1 MNTAEMNAVE
11 IQTAAGLVRGVQRAG
26 SAAFLGI
33 PYAAPPVGE
42 LRFAAPVPHPAWHGV
57 LDATSPGATPQR
69 IDGGDTTLVPE
80 PSFPGE
86 STLNVS
92 VFTPSPAPAPAGAG
106 LPVLVYIHGGGYTSG
121 SAASPWYDGAGF
133 NRHGV
138 VTVNVSYRLGFD
150 GFGWIEDAPLNRGV
164 LDWLLALEWVR
175 DNIGRFGGDPARVTI
190 AGQSAGGGAV
200 LTLLSVPRA
209 HPLFARAIVISGVAT
224 HLTPAVA
231 EQTGRRL
238 AELAGVAPTRAGLGA
253 LTEEQILA
261 EQPRATALPA
271 GSPAGPLG
279 EIANTLVSGLP
290 FGPVVDGDLIPLA
303 TVDAVLAG
311 IGADKPLMLGSTD
324 HEFNF
329 AMNDLTDEL
338 AGEDA
343 AEMLVR
349 LGVAAPAARAYAAAH
364 DQRGTADLLGQFASD
379 RAIRGVM
386 LQVAEA
392 RTAVA
397 ADRAAAASVTLGVAA
412 SVGVAVGRTADA
424 APTWLWAFAWRSP
437 TIGGALHC
445 LDLPFFFDA
454 LDAPRVAVLAG
465 PAPSQRLADE
475 VHGDAVAFINGGA
488 PSWPAWAAGTPVEA
502 QPVIRYES
510 DPARPTQASTEVTTE
525 VSTAAA
531 TEVSKVAATEVSKVA
546 ATVAATAVST
556 VVSTVAAT
564 YAGARLAVAAEPA
577 TAPSQPA

>member
-1 MNTAEMNAVE
+1 MDTVDVSTTAGV
-11 IQTAAGLVRGVQRAG
+11 VRGRRRPG

-42 LRFAAPVPHPAWHGV
+42 LRFAAPVPHPPWPGV
-57 LDATSPGATPQR
+57 LDAGSPGATPQR

-92 VFTPSPAPAPAGAG
+92 VFTPDATPAAEGAG

-164 LDWLLALEWVR
+164 LDWLLALEWVQR
-175 DNIGRFGGDPARVTI
+175 NIRFFGGDPARVTI

-200 LTLLSVPRA
+200 LTLLGSPRA
-209 HPLFARAIVISGVAT
+209 QPLFARAIVISGVAT
-224 HLTPAVA
+224 HLTPDQA

-238 AELAGVAPTRAGLGA
+238 AELAGVAPTRVGLGA
-253 LTEEQILA
+253 LTEQQILA

-271 GSPAGPLG
+271 GAPAGPLG
-279 EIANTLVSGLP
+279 EIANTLVGGLP
-290 FGPVVDGDLIPLA
+290 FGPVIDGDLVPLA
-303 TVDAVLAG
+303 TGAAVRAG
-311 IGADKPLMLGSTD
+311 IGADKALMLGSTD

-329 AMNDLTDEL
+329 AMNELTDEL

-343 AEMLVR
+343 AEMLGR
-349 LGVAAPAARAYAAAH
+349 LGVAVPAARAYAAAH
-364 DQRGTADLLGQFASD
+364 DQRGTADVLGQFASD

-397 ADRAAAASVTLGVAA
+397 AERAAAASAALAVAA
-412 SVGVAVGRTADA
+412 SVGVAVGRAAEA

-437 TIGGALHC
+437 TFGGALHC

-454 LDAPRVAVLAG
+454 LDAPRVAVLTG

-475 VHGDAVAFINGGA
+475 VHGSAVAFIAGGDPA
-488 PSWPAWAAGTPVEA
+488 WPAWTVGEPVDA
-502 QPVIRYES
+502 QPVIRY
-510 DPARPTQASTEVTTE
+510 DAAPAGPTVAAS
-525 VSTAAA
+525 ARA
-531 TEVSKVAATEVSKVA
+531 TEVAA
-546 ATVAATAVST
+546 
-556 VVSTVAAT
+556 VAAT
-564 YAGARLAVAAEPA
+564 YAGAAMAFVAEAA
-577 TAPSQPA
+577 SAPPQPA

>member
-1 MNTAEMNAVE
+1 MDTVDVSTTAGV
-11 IQTAAGLVRGVQRAG
+11 VRGRRRSG

-42 LRFAAPVPHPAWHGV
+42 LRLAAPVPHPAWDGV
-57 LDATSPGATPQR
+57 LDAGSPGATPQR

-80 PSFPGE
+80 PSFPGD
-86 STLNVS
+86 STLNLS
-92 VFTPSPAPAPAGAG
+92 VFTPDPVEVPAGQG

-133 NRHGV
+133 TRNGV

-175 DNIGRFGGDPARVTI
+175 DNIRRFGGDPARVTI

-200 LTLLSVPRA
+200 LTLLSMPRA

-224 HLTPAVA
+224 HLTPAQA

-238 AELAGVAPTRAGLGA
+238 AGLAGVAPTRAGLGA

-271 GSPAGPLG
+271 DSPAGPLG
-279 EIANTLVSGLP
+279 EIANTLVGGLP

-303 TVDAVLAG
+303 TLDAVLAG
-311 IGADKPLMLGSTD
+311 LGADKPLMLGSTD

-349 LGVAAPAARAYAAAH
+349 LGVAAPAARVYASAH
-364 DQRGTADLLGQFASD
+364 DQLGTADLLGQFASD

-392 RTAVA
+392 RSAFAAKRVA
-397 ADRAAAASVTLGVAA
+397 AL
-412 SVGVAVGRTADA
+412 
-424 APTWLWAFAWRSP
+424 TWLWAFAWRSP
-437 TIGGALHC
+437 TLGGALHC

-454 LDAPRVAVLAG
+454 LDAPRVQVLAG

-475 VHGDAVAFINGGA
+475 VHGNAVAFIAGGEPA
-488 PSWPAWAAGTPVEA
+488 WPAWAAGAPVDV
-502 QPVIRYES
+502 QPVIRYQSE
-510 DPARPTQASTEVTTE
+510 PAGTTE
-525 VSTAAA
+525 IT
-531 TEVSKVAATEVSKVA
+531 
-546 ATVAATAVST
+546 TVAG
-556 VVSTVAAT
+556 T
-564 YAGARLAVAAEPA
+564 YAGARIAVAAEPA
-577 TAPSQPA
+577 TR

>member
-1 MNTAEMNAVE
+1 MDSVDVSTTAG
-11 IQTAAGLVRGVQRAG
+11 IVRGRQRSG
-26 SAAFLGI
+26 SVSFLGI

-42 LRFAAPVPHPAWHGV
+42 LRFAAPVPHPAWDGV
-57 LDATSPGATPQR
+57 RDAGSPGATPQR

-80 PSFPGE
+80 PSYPGA

-92 VFTPSPAPAPAGAG
+92 VFTPDPTPAPAGAG
-106 LPVLVYIHGGGYTSG
+106 LPVLVYIHGGGYTAG

-175 DNIGRFGGDPARVTI
+175 DNIRFFGGDPARVTI

-200 LTLLSVPRA
+200 LTLLSMPRA
-209 HPLFARAIVISGVAT
+209 LPLFAQAIVISGVAT
-224 HLTPAVA
+224 HLTPAQA
-231 EQTGRRL
+231 EPTGRRL
-238 AELAGVAPTRAGLGA
+238 AELAGVDPTRAGLGA

-261 EQPRATALPA
+261 VQPRATALPA
-271 GSPAGPLG
+271 DGPGGPLG
-279 EIANTLVSGLP
+279 EIANTLVGGLP

-303 TVDAVLAG
+303 TVDAVRAG

-329 AMNDLTDEL
+329 AMTDLTDEL

-343 AEMLVR
+343 GEVLVR
-349 LGVAAPAARAYAAAH
+349 LGVAAPAARDYAAAH
-364 DQRGTADLLGQFASD
+364 DQLGTAEVLGQFASD

-386 LQVAEA
+386 LQVAEV

-397 ADRAAAASVTLGVAA
+397 ADRA
-412 SVGVAVGRTADA
+412 ADA

-437 TIGGALHC
+437 TLGGALHC

-454 LDAPRVAVLAG
+454 LAAPRVAVLAG

-475 VHGDAVAFINGGA
+475 VHGNTVAFIGGGDPA
-488 PSWPAWAAGTPVEA
+488 WPAWADGAPVDA
-502 QPVIRYES
+502 QPVIRYQA
-510 DPARPTQASTEVTTE
+510 DPGSPAGTGTEVT
-525 VSTAAA
+525 
-531 TEVSKVAATEVSKVA
+531 
-546 ATVAATAVST
+546 
-556 VVSTVAAT
+556 TVAAT
-564 YAGARLAVAAEPA
+564 YAGAALAFAG
-577 TAPSQPA
+577 

>member
-1 MNTAEMNAVE
+1 MDTVDVSTTAGV
-11 IQTAAGLVRGVQRAG
+11 VRGRRRSG

-42 LRFAAPVPHPAWHGV
+42 LRFAAPVPHPAWAGV
-57 LDATSPGATPQR
+57 LDAGSPGATPQR

-92 VFTPSPAPAPAGAG
+92 VFTPDPVEAAAGAGGG

-175 DNIGRFGGDPARVTI
+175 DNIRFFGGDPARVTV

-200 LTLLSVPRA
+200 LTLLTMPRA
-209 HPLFARAIVISGVAT
+209 QPLFARAIVISGVPT
-224 HLTPAVA
+224 YLTPARA

-238 AELAGVAPTRAGLGA
+238 AALAGVAPTRAGLGA
-253 LTEEQILA
+253 LTEYQILA
-261 EQPRATALPA
+261 EQPRATAFAEGTPA
-271 GSPAGPLG
+271 GQLG
-279 EIANTLVSGLP
+279 EIANALVAGLP

-303 TVDAVLAG
+303 TVDAVRAG
-311 IGADKPLMLGSTD
+311 IGAATPLMLGSTD

-329 AMNDLTDEL
+329 AMAELTDEL

-343 AEMLVR
+343 AEVLGR
-349 LGVAAPAARAYAAAH
+349 LGVAASSARAYAAAH
-364 DQRGTADLLGQFASD
+364 DRLGTAELLGQFASD

-386 LQVAEA
+386 LRVAEA
-392 RTAVA
+392 RAEASGTAA
-397 ADRAAAASVTLGVAA
+397 T
-412 SVGVAVGRTADA
+412 TDA

-437 TIGGALHC
+437 LFGGALHC

-454 LDAPRVAVLAG
+454 LAAPRVAALAG

-475 VHGDAVAFINGGA
+475 VHGAAVSFISDGDPG
-488 PSWPAWAAGTPVEA
+488 WPAWNPAAGDLAA
-502 QPVIRYES
+502 QPVRRF
-510 DPARPTQASTEVTTE
+510 DAPDAAPGTDAAPCTCTG
-525 VSTAAA
+525 TA
-531 TEVSKVAATEVSKVA
+531 
-546 ATVAATAVST
+546 
-556 VVSTVAAT
+556 TVAAT
-564 YAGARLAVAAEPA
+564 YAAARLAFGF
-577 TAPSQPA
+577 

>member
-1 MNTAEMNAVE
+1 MHPVE
-11 IQTAAGLVRGVQRAG
+11 IETAAGRVRGVRRAG

-33 PYAAPPVGE
+33 PYAAPPVAE
-42 LRFAAPVPHPAWHGV
+42 LRFAAPVPHPAWEGA

-80 PSFPGE
+80 PSFPGT

-92 VFTPSPAPAPAGAG
+92 VFTPSPAPAPAGGG

-175 DNIGRFGGDPARVTI
+175 DNIRLFGGDPARVTI

-200 LTLLSVPRA
+200 LTLLSMPRA

-224 HLTPAVA
+224 HLTPTQA

-238 AELAGVAPTRAGLGA
+238 AELAGVAPTRAGLCA

-271 GSPAGPLG
+271 GTPAGPLG

-343 AEMLVR
+343 AAMLVR
-349 LGVAAPAARAYAAAH
+349 LGVAAPSAHDYATAH
-364 DQRGTADLLGQFASD
+364 DQLGTADLLGQFASD

-386 LQVAEA
+386 LRVAEA
-392 RTAVA
+392 RTLVA
-397 ADRAAAASVTLGVAA
+397 AKQDS
-412 SVGVAVGRTADA
+412 

-437 TIGGALHC
+437 TLGGALHC
-445 LDLPFFFDA
+445 LDLPFFFDG
-454 LDAPRVAVLAG
+454 LDAPRVGVLAG

-475 VHGDAVAFINGGA
+475 VHGNAVAFIAGDEPA
-488 PSWPAWAAGTPVEA
+488 WPAWAAGAPVDA
-502 QPVIRYES
+502 QPVIRYDSE
-510 DPARPTQASTEVTTE
+510 PAGATRITR
-525 VSTAAA
+525 AA
-531 TEVSKVAATEVSKVA
+531 T
-546 ATVAATAVST
+546 
-556 VVSTVAAT
+556 T
-564 YAGARLAVAAEPA
+564 YAGARVAVAAERAAAQPRPA
-577 TAPSQPA
+577 

>member
-1 MNTAEMNAVE
+1 MDTVDVSTTAGV
-11 IQTAAGLVRGVQRAG
+11 VRGRRRSG

-42 LRFAAPVPHPAWHGV
+42 LRFAAPVPHPAWAGV
-57 LDATSPGATPQR
+57 LDAGSPGATPQR

-92 VFTPSPAPAPAGAG
+92 VFTPDPVEAAAGAGGG

-175 DNIGRFGGDPARVTI
+175 DNIRAFGGDPARVTI

-200 LTLLSVPRA
+200 LTLLSMPRA
-209 HPLFARAIVISGVAT
+209 QPLFARAIVISGVAT
-224 HLTPAVA
+224 HLTPAQA

-238 AELAGVAPTRAGLGA
+238 AGLAGVAPTRAGLGT
-253 LTEEQILA
+253 LTEHQILA

-271 GSPAGPLG
+271 DSPAGPLG
-279 EIANTLVSGLP
+279 EIANTLVGGLP

-303 TVDAVLAG
+303 TADAVLAG

-349 LGVAAPAARAYAAAH
+349 LGVTAPAARAYAAAH
-364 DQRGTADLLGQFASD
+364 EQLGTADALGQFASD

-386 LQVAEA
+386 LRVAEA
-392 RTAVA
+392 RV
-397 ADRAAAASVTLGVAA
+397 AAAA
-412 SVGVAVGRTADA
+412 ADA

-437 TIGGALHC
+437 TFGGALHC

-465 PAPSQRLADE
+465 PAPSQRLADD
-475 VHGDAVAFINGGA
+475 VHGSAVAFIAGTDPA
-488 PSWPAWAAGTPVEA
+488 WPAWRPGAPADT
-502 QPVIRYES
+502 QPVIRYDS
-510 DPARPTQASTEVTTE
+510 APAGTAGTTGTAGTGGSTEVT
-525 VSTAAA
+525 
-531 TEVSKVAATEVSKVA
+531 
-546 ATVAATAVST
+546 
-556 VVSTVAAT
+556 TVAAT
-564 YAGARLAVAAEPA
+564 YAGAALAIAAEPA
-577 TAPSQPA
+577 ARPAQPA

>member
-1 MNTAEMNAVE
+1 MDTVDVSTTAGV
-11 IQTAAGLVRGVQRAG
+11 VRGRRRPG

-33 PYAAPPVGE
+33 PYAAAPVGE
-42 LRFAAPVPHPAWHGV
+42 LRFAAPVPHPPWSGV
-57 LDATSPGATPQR
+57 LDAGSPGATPQR

-92 VFTPSPAPAPAGAG
+92 VFTPDPAPAPAGAG

-175 DNIGRFGGDPARVTI
+175 DNIRFFGGDPARVTI

-200 LTLLSVPRA
+200 LTLLGSPRA
-209 HPLFARAIVISGVAT
+209 QPLFARAISISGVAT
-224 HLTPAVA
+224 HLTADRA
-231 EQTGRRL
+231 EQTGRRV

-253 LTEEQILA
+253 LTEHQILA
-261 EQPRATALPA
+261 QQPLATALPA

-279 EIANTLVSGLP
+279 EIANTLVGGLP
-290 FGPVVDGDLIPLA
+290 FGPVIDGDLVPLA
-303 TVDAVLAG
+303 TLDAVRAG

-343 AEMLVR
+343 AEMLAR
-349 LGVAAPAARAYAAAH
+349 LGVPATAASAYTAAH

-386 LQVAEA
+386 LRVAEA
-392 RTAVA
+392 RA
-397 ADRAAAASVTLGVAA
+397 ASAAAG
-412 SVGVAVGRTADA
+412 A

-437 TIGGALHC
+437 TLGGALHC

-454 LDAPRVAVLAG
+454 LDAPRVQVLTG

-475 VHGDAVAFINGGA
+475 VHGSAVAFIGGEDPA
-488 PSWPAWAAGTPVEA
+488 WPAWTAGEPVGA
-502 QPVIRYES
+502 QPVIRYDS
-510 DPARPTQASTEVTTE
+510 VPAGPTAPPKAVTEVT
-525 VSTAAA
+525 
-531 TEVSKVAATEVSKVA
+531 
-546 ATVAATAVST
+546 
-556 VVSTVAAT
+556 TVAAT
-564 YAGARLAVAAEPA
+564 YAGASLAFAD
-577 TAPSQPA
+577 